1 MKPKG
6 TYIHRILQIKS
17 KLCKSNMHVYIYIY
31 NPFLLVRF
39 DFWVKDLATADLK
52 FRFFTDFEYRP

>member
-17 KLCKSNMHVYIYIY
+17 KLCKSNMHVYIYII
-31 NPFLLVRF
+31 RF
-39 DFWVKDLATADLK
+39 YLSVLTSG
-52 FRFFTDFEYRP
+52 